1 MYNILFLGNS
11 LMFYNDMPELFSQI
25 ATANGKKVNVQSV
38 TRGSA
43 TISDFCDLR
52 TKVGEKTVPL
62 LENNKWDFVVIE
74 PSRRISPY
82 ENTLKEVELASAKK
96 IQKMA
101 EAAGGEVIL
110 YSVWGNNTG
119 SVVEYKAYDPITTCE
134 VAVHPMDRKPHT
146 RFLHEVNLEF
156 ADALG
161 GVKVALAGYAFENCI
176 AQYPEINL
184 YHSDE
189 AHPSPVGSYLA
200 AATVYVAMFGQKV
213 KTIPYT
219 IDGAPDAGVL
229 ETVSNDTM
237 LGGLAPDLV

>member
-25 ATANGKKVNVQSV
+25 ATANGKEVHVQSV

-43 TISDFCDLR
+43 TFSDFCDLR
-52 TKVGEKTVPL
+52 TKVGEKAVPL
-62 LENNKWDFVVIE
+62 LENNKWDYVVIE

-96 IQKMA
+96 IREMT
-101 EAAGGEVIL
+101 EAAGGEVVL

-119 SVVEYKAYDPITTCE
+119 SVVEYKAYDPIYTCE
-134 VAVHPMDRKPHT
+134 VAVHPMDRKTHT
-146 RFLHEVNLEF
+146 GFLHKVNLEF

-161 GVKVALAGYAFENCI
+161 SVKIALAGYAFENCI
-176 AQYPEINL
+176 AQYPQIKL

-200 AATVYVAMFGQKV
+200 AATIYVAIFGQKV
-213 KTIPYT
+213 NAIPYT
-219 IDGAPDAGVL
+219 IDGTPAAGVL
-229 ETVSNDTM
+229 EAVANDTM
-237 LGGLAPDLV
+237 LGGLVPNLV